1 MSVSASDPGPYELIR
16 PGDQV
21 IRVGGQEAVVVTLE
35 ELRVLRALKRNA
47 TPEEIEAA
55 EIDADNEAHLAWVA
69 AGRPNAE
76 SHERVRAELL
86 AEMGL

>member
-1 MSVSASDPGPYELIR
+1 MSVSASDSGSYQLIR

-21 IRVGGQEAVVVTLE
+21 IRVGGQEAVVVALE

-55 EIDADNEAHLAWVA
+55 DIDADNEAHLAWVA

-76 SHERVRAELL
+76 SHEKVRAELL

>member
-1 MSVSASDPGPYELIR
+1 MSVSASDPGSYELIR

-21 IRVGGQEAVVVTLE
+21 IRVGGQEAVVVTVE
-35 ELRVLRALKRNA
+35 ELRMLRALKRNA
-47 TPEEIEAA
+47 TREEIEAA
-55 EIDADNEAHLAWVA
+55 EIDADNEAHRAWVA